1 MQDYLNYWLKKMV
14 KETPNDSDLGSKI
27 RKMCWEELSQTEISR
42 ELDKNDDWVVDQYNR
57 NRKPEEWVKTREEI
71 PYIFERNPDTGE
83 VRKRKI
89 K

>member
-27 RKMCWEELSQTEISR
+27 RKMYWEESEDQTQNKDER
-42 ELDKNDDWVVDQYNR
+42 GDDWVVDQYNR
-57 NRKPEEWVKTREEI
+57 NRKPEEWVKSREDI
-71 PYIFERNPDTGE
+71 KYIFERNPDTGE

>member
-27 RKMCWEELSQTEISR
+27 RKMCWEESEDQTQNKDER
-42 ELDKNDDWVVDQYNR
+42 GDDWVVDQYNR
-57 NRKPEEWVKTREEI
+57 NRKPEEWVKSREDI
-71 PYIFERNPDTGE
+71 KYIFERNPDTGE